1 MPDQPLKALDGW
13 ALGLL
18 TEARVARLGLLDS
31 DDRPRV
37 LPVTYALSG
46 ERIWSAIDAKP
57 KRRGRE
63 PARLGFLRR
72 RPDVALTVD
81 RYDEN
86 WSRLAWVQVLGVASI
101 HDTQEEPDAL
111 AALIEKYEP
120 YRAEAPAG
128 PLIAIRPSRALAWRA
143 EEGRESG

>member
-1 MPDQPLKALDGW
+1 LPDQPLKALDGW

-46 ERIWSAIDAKP
+46 ERIWSAIDSKP

>member
-1 MPDQPLKALDGW
+1 LPDQPLKALDGW

-46 ERIWSAIDAKP
+46 ERIWSAIDSKP

-63 PARLGFLRR
+63 PARLGFLRL

>member
-1 MPDQPLKALDGW
+1 LPDQPLKALDGW

-46 ERIWSAIDAKP
+46 ERIWSAIDSKP

-86 WSRLAWVQVLGVASI
+86 WSRLAWVQILGVASI